1 MGIKPGGADDRVI
14 GLEVVREKAEAF
26 LLTDEGMGKRTELKE
41 FPTQGRYGMGVT
53 AADLA
58 GKQKLV
64 GLSMGAAD
72 DKVVVVTNKDSAKV
86 VKFDAAGR
94 KKRPARGSG
103 VVSLKSGEAVT
114 RVVTL
119 LESFELPEMPEAP
132 EPKAARAPK
141 AEKVRA
147 NGAGKQPPLLE
158 VKPTRAAGKGKTPA
172 KKK

>member
-64 GLSMGAAD
+64 GLSVGAAD

-86 VKFDAAGR
+86 VKFDA
-94 KKRPARGSG
+94 ARGSG

-141 AEKVRA
+141 AEKVKA